1 MKIWNVLALTIALS
15 AGVASAQKITAAGA
29 TFPDPIYERW
39 FQEYHQQHPSIQ
51 INYQANGSGAGIKQ
65 LTEGT
70 IDFGA
75 SDMPMKDDQL
85 AAMKIKPF
93 HFPTVLGGVVLSY
106 NVPGLAKELQFTPDV
121 VADIFLG
128 KVQNWSDP
136 RIAKANPGVKLPNLD
151 LVVVHRSDG
160 SGTNFVMTDYL
171 SKISPQWKS
180 TIGANTLVKWPGGL
194 GAPQNSGV
202 AGMIKQTEGAIG
214 YVELIYALQQ
224 KMPYAA
230 IQNSA
235 GTYLK
240 PTLASVTAAA
250 AGAAKSMPADFRV
263 SITNAPGKDAYPIST
278 FTYLLIP
285 TEIKDPAKK
294 AAIVGFMKWMLTS
307 GEKEVQDNPNL
318 GYAPLPKSVI
328 DKEMKQISEIR

>member
-1 MKIWNVLALTIALS
+1 MKTWNVLAFAIVLSPAIAC
-15 AGVASAQKITAAGA
+15 AQKITAAGA

-39 FQEYHQQHPSIQ
+39 FQEYHQQHPSVE

-106 NVPGLAKELQFTPDV
+106 NVPGASKELQFTSDL

-128 KVQNWSDP
+128 KVKNWSDP

-160 SGTNFVMTDYL
+160 SGTNFVFTDYL
-171 SKISPQWKS
+171 SKISAQWKS
-180 TIGANTLVKWPGGL
+180 SIGANTLVKWPGGL

-224 KMPYAA
+224 KMPYAT

-235 GTYLK
+235 GVYLK
-240 PTLASVTAAA
+240 PTLATVTAAA
-250 AGAAKSMPADFRV
+250 AGAAK
-263 SITNAPGKDAYPIST
+263 
-278 FTYLLIP
+278 
-285 TEIKDPAKK
+285 
-294 AAIVGFMKWMLTS
+294 
-307 GEKEVQDNPNL
+307 
-318 GYAPLPKSVI
+318 
-328 DKEMKQISEIR
+328 